1 MLRSFH
7 YAAATGLAEWG
18 GEDGEL
24 AELAAHWEDRNRVA
38 FLRGYLDVASAVE
51 LLPDDE
57 DGRAEILRAFELDKA
72 VYELAYELAYRP
84 DQAAIPAEGVVR
96 LVNKELAG

>member
-1 MLRSFH
+1 
-7 YAAATGLAEWG
+7 
-18 GEDGEL
+18 
-24 AELAAHWEDRNRVA
+24 
-38 FLRGYLDVASAVE
+38 VE